1 MVMGAYARKHSRY
14 HRSVECETDG
24 ALQILWNLWE
34 LHRFAKILQICETG
48 VMEKQETQRPNVL
61 ADVEEIYEYSK
72 DTSTGVSKDIS
83 EKCVLGKWLIEE
95 PYALI
100 GHVRF
105 CEGLLR
111 LEPLIAKQYMMKGCE
126 KVETK
131 STRRRQMAEANDKYG
146 IIYQNLVDAG
156 CNQKTIQCCM
166 KLAQENNVEALL
178 SQLCVYRKHLMEQTH
193 IYQDNIDCLDY
204 LIYSLKKSNENR

>member
-61 ADVEEIYEYSK
+61 DDVEEIYEYSK

-131 STRRRQMAEANDKYG
+131 STRRKPMDKRTSTNGNKVLGYIAKRIAVRDANTTCPFLG
-146 IIYQNLVDAG
+146 YQPKLPTAVKELKNL
-156 CNQKTIQCCM
+156 K
-166 KLAQENNVEALL
+166 
-178 SQLCVYRKHLMEQTH
+178 
-193 IYQDNIDCLDY
+193 
-204 LIYSLKKSNENR
+204 

>member
-131 STRRRQMAEANDKYG
+131 STRRCSNGKYYKSRG
-146 IIYQNLVDAG
+146 IGEESILDRETSTLRIETFLSAIPNLEEGVFFSEWDV
-156 CNQKTIQCCM
+156 K
-166 KLAQENNVEALL
+166 
-178 SQLCVYRKHLMEQTH
+178 
-193 IYQDNIDCLDY
+193 
-204 LIYSLKKSNENR
+204 

>member
-1 MVMGAYARKHSRY
+1 MDMGAYARKHSRY

-34 LHRFAKILQICETG
+34 LHRFAKVLQICETG

-61 ADVEEIYEYSK
+61 ADVEEIYEYPK
-72 DTSTGVSKDIS
+72 DTSTGVSEDIS
-83 EKCVLGKWLIEE
+83 EKCLLGKWLIEE

-131 STRRRQMAEANDKYG
+131 STRRVMENSNLNLKKADIISAESHIAVYARFSTQKKYEESQKTLEEYKKENAMAYFEKKYG
-146 IIYQNLVDAG
+146 DNW
-156 CNQKTIQCCM
+156 
-166 KLAQENNVEALL
+166 ENYKKRIEAYKFQML
-178 SQLCVYRKHLMEQTH
+178 
-193 IYQDNIDCLDY
+193 N
-204 LIYSLKKSNENR
+204 

>member
-111 LEPLIAKQYMMKGCE
+111 LEPLIAK
-126 KVETK
+126 
-131 STRRRQMAEANDKYG
+131 
-146 IIYQNLVDAG
+146 
-156 CNQKTIQCCM
+156 
-166 KLAQENNVEALL
+166 
-178 SQLCVYRKHLMEQTH
+178 
-193 IYQDNIDCLDY
+193 
-204 LIYSLKKSNENR
+204 LIYIDERSEGRDKVYSTIFDGKIKSILYGFSCP

>member
-131 STRRRQMAEANDKYG
+131 STRRDMDYMTLKEASEKWGVTPRRINYLCASGRIPGAVKMATIWLIPKDAQKPQDKRY
-146 IIYQNLVDAG
+146 
-156 CNQKTIQCCM
+156 
-166 KLAQENNVEALL
+166 
-178 SQLCVYRKHLMEQTH
+178 
-193 IYQDNIDCLDY
+193 
-204 LIYSLKKSNENR
+204 KKNKST